1 MTTIAGVSHWRLVPV
16 ECYNKTGVVQTLHQ
30 MVALPDDQP
39 DSNTDLRNVYVSA
52 GDFRVLLSRFQEQ
65 AEGRNF
71 DASKYQEII
80 RELQTRINARTGNP
94 TEVHPDVAE
103 FGQVREV
110 VAQLMGWDPLTWP
123 RHHNS
128 ALAVIAT
135 VAGLINQRNLLI
147 DQINDLQE
155 KKAT

>member
-1 MTTIAGVSHWRLVPV
+1 M
-16 ECYNKTGVVQTLHQ
+16 ECYNKTGAVQTLHQ

-39 DSNTDLRNVYVSA
+39 DRNTDLRNVYVSA
-52 GDFRVLLSRFQEQ
+52 GDFLVLLRRFQEQ

-80 RELQTRINARTGNP
+80 RELQPRIDARTVKP
-94 TEVHPDVAE
+94 TEEHPDVAE
-103 FGQVREV
+103 FGQMREV

-135 VAGLINQRNLLI
+135 VAKLI
-147 DQINDLQE
+147 DDKNRLIAQINDLQE
-155 KKAT
+155 KRGT